1 MPNPFIDAHAHLTDA
16 PSAAKLDSVL
26 ARAAE
31 RSVTVVVTAAA
42 RPDDWEPIFR
52 LVGASS
58 ADRTGGVRIV
68 GALGIHPWYAASAV
82 PDQEE
87 EFRAGLV
94 RLESPLIG
102 EIGLDFGSKGLAAAP
117 KETQRSLF
125 AAQLALADEMRLPI
139 VVHACRTG
147 GEIFSA
153 IRPFRRIPA
162 VLVHGSVESVPREA
176 VSERFFFSFSAAQTA
191 PDRRRG
197 REAVRR
203 LAASAP
209 EQIVPE
215 SDYPA
220 GGREPAGVVETAALL
235 EELGAR
241 PSIAAARFSEAFGL
255 FSPK

>member
-1 MPNPFIDAHAHLTDA
+1 MPSLIVDAHAHLTDA
-16 PSAAKLDSVL
+16 PSAAELDALL

-31 RSVTVVVTAAA
+31 RSVAAVVTAAA
-42 RPDDWEPIFR
+42 RPDDWDAVSR
-52 LVGASS
+52 LTG
-58 ADRTGGVRIV
+58 RTGKVRLA
-68 GALGIHPWYAASAV
+68 GTLGIHPWYASMAGPGVIGRLREAV
-82 PDQEE
+82 C
-87 EFRAGLV
+87 
-94 RLESPLIG
+94 RLETPLIG
-102 EIGLDFGSKGLAAAP
+102 EIGLDFGPRGLAAAP
-117 KETQRSLF
+117 QERQRELF
-125 AAQLALADEMRLPI
+125 AAQLGLADALAVPV
-139 VVHACRTG
+139 VVHAYRTG
-147 GEIFSA
+147 GALFAA
-153 IRPFRRIPA
+153 IRSCRRIPA
-162 VLVHGSVESVPREA
+162 VLVHGSIEPVPREA

-203 LAASAP
+203 LALSAP